1 MIPAPQVNT
10 IIAAVDMS
18 PVTARVV
25 GWALAQAKAF
35 NARLELLY
43 VTAPEPDFIG
53 YTPGPQHERQA
64 VACRIQEEQRA
75 LAALKAQ
82 VAEADLAVTEHV
94 FPGVPE
100 EKILQEAERL
110 QADLI
115 ICGRHSHDFFYRL
128 FVGSVGEELLKRSP
142 CPILFVPA
150 DEGAEQQA
158 ATA

>member
-1 MIPAPQVNT
+1 MIAAPHVQT

-18 PVTARVV
+18 PVTAKVV
-25 GWALAQAKAF
+25 GWAMAQARAF
-35 NARLELLY
+35 NAQLELLY
-43 VTAPEPDFIG
+43 VTTPEPDFIG
-53 YTPGPQHERQA
+53 YAPGPQHERNA
-64 VACRIQEEQRA
+64 VACRMQDEQRA

-82 VAEADLAVTEHV
+82 VAAQGLKVSEHV

-100 EKILQEAERL
+100 DKILQEAHRL

-115 ICGRHSHDFFYRL
+115 ICGRHDHDFFYRL

-150 DEGAEQQA
+150 DPLSETDTA
-158 ATA
+158 A